1 VKLEGIQDFMFS
13 HLDIIIISQGEEA
26 ALLMETLGGESTLL
40 KPANRAE
47 GGGNQQFTGL
57 LFGFQYHFHEIVF
70 QYHFK

>member
-1 VKLEGIQDFMFS
+1 
-13 HLDIIIISQGEEA
+13 
-26 ALLMETLGGESTLL
+26 METLGRENTLL

-70 QYHFK
+70 QFHFK